1 MAGSGSIA
9 APFRISARPDS
20 STAERRGETGG
31 LAQRGRPNGS
41 LPEPGPKRDPR
52 LRLGQGLPVCVVRV
66 QVPERLGM
74 RKRGRIQ
81 PQHVDPFQEQAHAQP
96 VAGQLLLDR
105 RQQIGAVDG
114 AEVVN
119 VTVGDRHRHVVFA
132 TRCRQRQ
139 HQVGVQERQ
148 VGARDEHGRTAAR
161 HRPQPGGDALQRAA
175 IGRPIDGTLDA
186 RQRRQLLPVGVH
198 DHDRIGDALQD
209 PGDAPH
215 QRAAVPVEQRL
226 GRAHPASTA
235 RRRARSLPA
244 AGAACSRHL
253 RPSVQHRRLAP
264 AVAPDSTNSD
274 NFRGPKTTIF
284 VAERPFDCRNSCN
297 TGARRGCCTRAQ
309 PAAFRWLR
317 RSTRASPTRRVT
329 PCESSASSS
338 ACA

>member
-1 MAGSGSIA
+1 
-9 APFRISARPDS
+9 
-20 STAERRGETGG
+20 
-31 LAQRGRPNGS
+31 
-41 LPEPGPKRDPR
+41 
-52 LRLGQGLPVCVVRV
+52 
-66 QVPERLGM
+66 M

-81 PQHVDPFQEQAHAQP
+81 PQHVDPFQQQAHPQP

-119 VTVGDRHRHVVFA
+119 VTVGDRHRRVVFA
-132 TRCRQRQ
+132 TSCRQRQ

-175 IGRPIDGTLDA
+175 IRCPVDGALDA
-186 RQRRQLLPVGVH
+186 HERRQLLPVGVH

-215 QRAAVPVEQRL
+215 QRAAVPIEQRL
-226 GRAHPASTA
+226 GRAHPARPPA
-235 RRRARSLPA
+235 GEHDRSQPRGRLH
-244 AGAACSRHL
+244 RHL
-253 RPSVQHRRLAP
+253 R
-264 AVAPDSTNSD
+264 
-274 NFRGPKTTIF
+274 
-284 VAERPFDCRNSCN
+284 
-297 TGARRGCCTRAQ
+297 ARYAGQ